1 MSPLGSWTLI
11 AVGAVL
17 IWLVVSLINE
27 RAARRNAE
35 RALGEV
41 ALRNA
46 EANVEPGMIHIQIQ
60 DRSGLR
66 RRTLRLDEMTP
77 EQFRQALAEIEQEGR
92 L

>member
-1 MSPLGSWTLI
+1 MSPLASWTLI
-11 AVGAVL
+11 ATGAAF

-27 RAARRNAE
+27 RAHRRAAE

-46 EANVEPGMIHIQIQ
+46 EANFGPGMIHIQN
-60 DRSGLR
+60 RSGLR

-77 EQFRQALAEIEQEGR
+77 EQFKQALDEIDQEGR